1 MGGRFRVANEDGTGA
16 KLTCLRTLADGKQSL
31 LKSRGVQI
39 GMQMLKINDV
49 KDVHKMKFKQILKL
63 LRSLGNDVRVVDFGF
78 ACQEQ
83 ETLSREEEE
92 KNEVVLT
99 PPISHVHQNIKVS
112 SNIEASSPTAPVQ
125 EEVKGKDKENEKA
138 HDKEETDNVEK
149 EEEKPKLT
157 IQVKNLKSSSSPP
170 AESDDL
176 DEFESFLDSTCRS
189 AASLESEVGNE
200 IMQHDL
206 LRASEIGAQIDEIME
221 DL

>member
-31 LKSRGVQI
+31 LKLRGVKI

-83 ETLSREEEE
+83 ETLPREEE

-99 PPISHVHQNIKVS
+99 PPISHVHQNIKAS
-112 SNIEASSPTAPVQ
+112 SNIEASSSTAPVQ
-125 EEVKGKDKENEKA
+125 EEVKGKDKEEEKA
-138 HDKEETDNVEK
+138 HDKEETDKVEK

-157 IQVKNLKSSSSPP
+157 IQVKNFKSSSSPP

-189 AASLESEVGNE
+189 AASLESAVGNE
-200 IMQHDL
+200 IMQHEL